1 MDKDFDNSLGF
12 VVHDVPCLLRWEFD
26 LRAQEL
32 GLTRAQ
38 WSVLT
43 HLQRLPGVQQV
54 DLARVMDIKPIT
66 LARHLDKLEAKG
78 RICRENDAQDRRAK
92 RLHLTRKA
100 TLMIRSL
107 KQVGKQVRKLA
118 LKNVSEAE
126 FNTFMDLLFRM
137 RANLGGKTY

>member
-1 MDKDFDNSLGF
+1 
-12 VVHDVPCLLRWEFD
+12 
-26 LRAQEL
+26 
-32 GLTRAQ
+32 
-38 WSVLT
+38 
-43 HLQRLPGVQQV
+43 VQQV
-54 DLARVMDIKPIT
+54 DLARAMDIKPIT

-92 RLHLTRKA
+92 RLHLTLKA

-137 RANLGGKTY
+137 RANLDGKTY

>member
-1 MDKDFDNSLGF
+1 M
-12 VVHDVPCLLRWEFD
+12 
-26 LRAQEL
+26 
-32 GLTRAQ
+32 
-38 WSVLT
+38 
-43 HLQRLPGVQQV
+43 QQV

-100 TLMIRSL
+100 TPMIRSL
-107 KQVGKQVRKLA
+107 KQVGKQVGKQVRKLA

>member
-1 MDKDFDNSLGF
+1 LDKDFDNSLGF
-12 VVHDVPCLLRWEFD
+12 LVHDVTRLLRWEFD

-32 GLTRAQ
+32 SLTRAQ

>member
-1 MDKDFDNSLGF
+1 
-12 VVHDVPCLLRWEFD
+12 
-26 LRAQEL
+26 
-32 GLTRAQ
+32 
-38 WSVLT
+38 
-43 HLQRLPGVQQV
+43 
-54 DLARVMDIKPIT
+54 MDIKPIT

-137 RANLGGKTY
+137 RANLDGKTY

>member
-1 MDKDFDNSLGF
+1 M
-12 VVHDVPCLLRWEFD
+12 
-26 LRAQEL
+26 
-32 GLTRAQ
+32 
-38 WSVLT
+38 
-43 HLQRLPGVQQV
+43 QQV
-54 DLARVMDIKPIT
+54 DLARAMDIKPIT

-92 RLHLTRKA
+92 RLHLTLKA

-137 RANLGGKTY
+137 RANLDGKTY